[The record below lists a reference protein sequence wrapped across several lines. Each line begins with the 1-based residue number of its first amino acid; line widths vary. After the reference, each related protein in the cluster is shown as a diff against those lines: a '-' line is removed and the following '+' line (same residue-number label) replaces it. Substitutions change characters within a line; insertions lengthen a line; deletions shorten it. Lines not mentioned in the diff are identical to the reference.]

1 MRDLR
6 KEIKHA
12 LKTAVLLV
20 AILMTTAGAVGTAY
34 ADDNSTLGVTTRI
47 VTKSDNEVFRH
58 PAFDDDLFFRPRFVD
73 PFFRPIVFFNPFFD
87 FEDDFED
94 EKFNFDRFDRFDRED
109 D

>member
-1 MRDLR
+1 MKDLK
-6 KEIKHA
+6 KEMKHA

-20 AILMTTAGAVGTAY
+20 TILITTAGAVGTAY
-34 ADDNSTLGVTTRI
+34 ADDNSTLGVTTTI
-47 VTKSDNEVFRH
+47 ATKSDNPVFRR

-73 PFFRPIVFFNPFFD
+73 PFFRSPIFFNPFFE

-94 EKFNFDRFDRFDRED
+94 DRFVFDRFDRKD